1 MDKDKEISGKTDKV
15 TEDLVDGQKSGMD
28 ATEAGNQENAEQEVE
43 APKGK
48 DEESAGNTA
57 KQEEAEELKAQD
69 GETDENQEG
78 LQEAGELKSQ
88 DVKPDQPQEEKE
100 KVEEVTLRDG
110 ESNGSQKEPQKA
122 GELKAQDVESNQ
134 LQEEKEK
141 SEERKVQD
149 SETEENQ
156 AKQEKVEELKA
167 EDGET
172 EENQEE
178 EHEEEV
184 HFNNFTKPQLLKA
197 LKDFAQEQDFIKRDG
212 LVQEI
217 KNHYEE
223 YYSKEKDEALQQ
235 FIQEGGEEGGF
246 DYRGSDADREFF
258 ATYQQFKDKKHQQV
272 KDFERSKE
280 RNAQEKNGI
289 LDRLRGLVDG
299 EETTNSIETIKKIQE
314 EWKKI
319 GPVPHSQ
326 NKNLWASYNALMD
339 RFYDNRSIYFELKEL
354 DRKKNL
360 ESKLELCDKAEAL
373 LELEDIKEAIRV
385 LNDLHEEFK
394 HIGPVPREEQ
404 EALWTRFKGASDAVY
419 NKRKAY
425 YDSQKEVFKANQDLK
440 EKLIEKLTAFKEFKA
455 EKIRDWNTKTKEI
468 LAIQKEWE
476 AIGPVPRESGREIN
490 KTFWGL
496 FKQFFHHKNQ
506 FFKELDEIRNENKEK
521 AEGLIADA
529 ESHKEST
536 DWKETSNHLI
546 QLQKAWKEL
555 GPLPEKFR
563 DDLYTRFKKSCDTFF
578 NKRRDANKET
588 NKAFEENLAAKE
600 EVCTRILTAS
610 KEPDEVS
617 PDSLESLI
625 REFNEIGFVPRKSM
639 KDISAKFNEAVNT
652 YMGKLDLEG
661 ESKDD
666 FLFRLNLNKLQSD
679 PNSTRVL
686 NKKEHGIR
694 KQISDL
700 ENNITLWRN
709 NLEFF
714 AASKTADKLK
724 GQFEEKIDKAEQEV
738 DKLKKKLSI
747 IREF

>member
-1 MDKDKEISGKTDKV
+1 M
-15 TEDLVDGQKSGMD
+15 
-28 ATEAGNQENAEQEVE
+28 
-43 APKGK
+43 
-48 DEESAGNTA
+48 ES
-57 KQEEAEELKAQD
+57 
-69 GETDENQEG
+69 
-78 LQEAGELKSQ
+78 
-88 DVKPDQPQEEKE
+88 DQPQEEKE
-100 KVEEVTLRDG
+100 KAE
-110 ESNGSQKEPQKA
+110 
-122 GELKAQDVESNQ
+122 ELKAQD
-134 LQEEKEK
+134 
-141 SEERKVQD
+141 SEAD
-149 SETEENQ
+149 
-156 AKQEKVEELKA
+156 
-167 EDGET
+167 
-172 EENQEE
+172 ENQEE

-223 YYSKEKDEALQQ
+223 YYSKEKEEALQQ
-235 FIQEGGEEGGF
+235 FIKEGGEEGGF
-246 DYRGSDADREFF
+246 DFRGSDADREFF
-258 ATYQQFKDKKHQQV
+258 ATYQQFKDRKHQQL

-280 RNAQEKNGI
+280 KNAQEKNGI
-289 LDRLRGLVDG
+289 LDRLRNLVDG

-319 GPVPHSQ
+319 GPVPHNQ

-404 EALWTRFKGASDAVY
+404 EALWARFKGASDAVY

-440 EKLIEKLTAFKEFKA
+440 EKLIEKLSAFKEFKA
-455 EKIRDWNTKTKEI
+455 EKIRDWNSKTKEI

-546 QLQKAWKEL
+546 QLQKEWKEL

-578 NKRRDANKET
+578 NNRRDANKET

-600 EVCTRILTAS
+600 EVCTRILTAAN
-610 KEPDEVS
+610 EPDEVS
-617 PDSLESLI
+617 TDGLESLI
-625 REFNEIGFVPRKSM
+625 LEFNQIGFVPRKSM
-639 KDISAKFNEAVNT
+639 KDISAKFNEAVNV
-652 YMGKLDLEG
+652 YMSKLDLDG
-661 ESKDD
+661 ENKDD

-724 GQFEEKIDKAEQEV
+724 DQFEEKIDKAEQEV

>member
-15 TEDLVDGQKSGMD
+15 TEDLVDSQKSGLD
-28 ATEAGNQENAEQEVE
+28 ATETGNQENAEQKAEV
-43 APKGK
+43 PKPQ
-48 DEESAGNTA
+48 DEES
-57 KQEEAEELKAQD
+57 
-69 GETDENQEG
+69 
-78 LQEAGELKSQ
+78 
-88 DVKPDQPQEEKE
+88 
-100 KVEEVTLRDG
+100 EV
-110 ESNGSQKEPQKA
+110 S
-122 GELKAQDVESNQ
+122 
-134 LQEEKEK
+134 
-141 SEERKVQD
+141 
-149 SETEENQ
+149 Q
-156 AKQEKVEELKA
+156 AKQEKSEELNVQDGQSEDHQEAQQKLPESEAQDVKSDPTQEVQKKREELTDRDDASGENQEGPREEEELKA
-167 EDGET
+167 KEVESDPPQDEREKVEEQKT
-172 EENQEE
+172 QDSDTDENQEE

-184 HFNNFTKPQLLKA
+184 HFNNFTKAQLLKV
-197 LKDFAQEQDFIKRDG
+197 LKEFAQEQDFIKRDG

-217 KNHYEE
+217 KSHYEE
-223 YYSKEKDEALQQ
+223 YYSKEKEEALQQ
-235 FIQEGGEEGGF
+235 FIKEGGEEGGF

-258 ATYQQFKDKKHQQV
+258 ATYQQFKDKKQQQA

-280 RNAQEKNGI
+280 KNAQEKNGI
-289 LDRLRGLVDG
+289 LDRLRNLVDG

-425 YDSQKEVFKANQDLK
+425 YDSQKEVFKANQELK
-440 EKLIEKLTAFKEFKA
+440 EKLIEKLNAFKAFKA

-506 FFKELDEIRNENKEK
+506 FFKELDEIRNENKAK
-521 AEGLIADA
+521 AEELIADA

-546 QLQKAWKEL
+546 QLQKKWKEL

-578 NKRRDANKET
+578 NNRRDANKET

-600 EVCTRILTAS
+600 DVCTRILTAA

-617 PDSLESLI
+617 SDGLESLI

-714 AASKTADKLK
+714 ASSKTADKLK
-724 GQFEEKIDKAEQEV
+724 DQFEEKIDKAEQEV

>member
-15 TEDLVDGQKSGMD
+15 TEDLVNSQKSGLD
-28 ATEAGNQENAEQEVE
+28 ATEAGNQENAEQKTE
-43 APKGK
+43 APKPQ
-48 DEESAGNTA
+48 DEESAA
-57 KQEEAEELKAQD
+57 
-69 GETDENQEG
+69 
-78 LQEAGELKSQ
+78 S
-88 DVKPDQPQEEKE
+88 
-100 KVEEVTLRDG
+100 
-110 ESNGSQKEPQKA
+110 
-122 GELKAQDVESNQ
+122 
-134 LQEEKEK
+134 
-141 SEERKVQD
+141 
-149 SETEENQ
+149 Q
-156 AKQEKVEELKA
+156 AKQEKSEDLNVQEGQSEDHQEAQQKVPESEAPDKKSDPTQEAQKKGEELTDRDDASEENQEGPQEEEELKSKDVESDPAQDEKEKA
-167 EDGET
+167 EEQKAQDSDT
-172 EENQEE
+172 DENQEE

-197 LKDFAQEQDFIKRDG
+197 LKEFAQEQDFIKRDG

-223 YYSKEKDEALQQ
+223 FYSKEKEEALQQ
-235 FIQEGGEEGGF
+235 FIKEGGEEGGF

-280 RNAQEKNGI
+280 KNAQEKNGI
-289 LDRLRGLVDG
+289 LDQLRNLVDG

-404 EALWTRFKGASDAVY
+404 EALWTRFKAASDAVY

-425 YDSQKEVFKANQDLK
+425 YDSQKEVFKANQELK
-440 EKLIEKLTAFKEFKA
+440 EKLIEKLNAFKEFKA
-455 EKIRDWNTKTKEI
+455 EKIRDWNSKTKEI

-521 AEGLIADA
+521 AEELIADA

-546 QLQKAWKEL
+546 QLQKKWKEL

-578 NKRRDANKET
+578 NNRRDANKET

-600 EVCTRILTAS
+600 DVCTRILTAS

-617 PDSLESLI
+617 PDGLESLI

-639 KDISAKFNEAVNT
+639 KDISAKFNEAVNS

-714 AASKTADKLK
+714 ASSKTADKLK
-724 GQFEEKIDKAEQEV
+724 DQFEEKIDKAEQEV

>member
-1 MDKDKEISGKTDKV
+1 MSEKEDKV
-15 TEDLVDGQKSGMD
+15 TEDLVDKQESGVQAD
-28 ATEAGNQENAEQEVE
+28 EDQREEATEKTPVNEADAEQ
-43 APKGK
+43 
-48 DEESAGNTA
+48 
-57 KQEEAEELKAQD
+57 
-69 GETDENQEG
+69 
-78 LQEAGELKSQ
+78 
-88 DVKPDQPQEEKE
+88 
-100 KVEEVTLRDG
+100 
-110 ESNGSQKEPQKA
+110 
-122 GELKAQDVESNQ
+122 
-134 LQEEKEK
+134 
-141 SEERKVQD
+141 SEE
-149 SETEENQ
+149 
-156 AKQEKVEELKA
+156 
-167 EDGET
+167 ED
-172 EENQEE
+172 QEE
-178 EHEEEV
+178 EGV
-184 HFNNFTKPQLLKA
+184 DYNNYDKPQLLKA
-197 LKDFAQEQDFIKRDG
+197 LKEIVSQQHFIKSDA

-223 YYSKEKDEALQQ
+223 YYQKEKDLALQQ
-235 FIQEGGEEGGF
+235 FIAEGGEEEGF
-246 DYRGSDADREFF
+246 DYRGLDEDREFF
-258 ATYQQFKDKKHQQV
+258 ATYQQFKDKRHQQI
-272 KDFERSKE
+272 KELERSKE
-280 RNAQEKNGI
+280 KNAQEKNQI

-314 EWKKI
+314 EWKRI
-319 GPVPHSQ
+319 GPVPHNQ

-360 ESKLELCDKAEAL
+360 ESKLELCEKAEAL
-373 LELEDIKEAIRV
+373 SEQEDIKEAIKS
-385 LNDLHEEFK
+385 LNDLHEDFK

-404 EALWTRFKGASDAVY
+404 EALWQRFKGASDAIY

-440 EKLIEKLTAFKEFKA
+440 VKLIEKLDAFKAFKA

-476 AIGPVPRESGREIN
+476 AIGPVPRESGKEIN

-496 FKQFFHHKNQ
+496 FKQFFQHKNQ
-506 FFKELDEIRNENKEK
+506 FFKELDEVRHQNKEK
-521 AEGLIADA
+521 AEKLIADA
-529 ESHKEST
+529 ESHLEST

-546 QLQKAWKEL
+546 QLQKEWKEL

-563 DDLYTRFKKSCDTFF
+563 DSLYGRFKKACDTFF
-578 NKRRDANKET
+578 DNRRSANKET

-600 EVCTRILTAS
+600 AVCAQITAEAAD
-610 KEPDEVS
+610 KEGSS
-617 PDSLESLI
+617 PENLEALI
-625 REFNEIGFVPRKSM
+625 QQYNEIGFVPRKNM
-639 KDISAKFNEAVNT
+639 KDISAKFNDAVNT
-652 YMGKLDLEG
+652 YLSQLDLEG

-666 FLFRLNLNKLQSD
+666 FLFRLNLNKLQAD
-679 PNSTRVL
+679 PNSNKVL

-714 AASKTADKLK
+714 ASSKTADKLK
-724 GQFEEKIDKAEQEV
+724 DQFEEKIDKAEQEV